1 MDILSSP
8 VPQISISLA
17 PPQEAPVEPYSPFG
31 KTSFNLPSQ
40 PDDTFRPLHLT
51 PPPTSSRFPRP
62 LSPLSVS
69 QGSPVERRK
78 PTGLGLDKTSF
89 DALLKSSKEKPA
101 KKDLSDLRKEVALK
115 AHKHRQAERRALF
128 LSKVLAPP
136 SPTAAVTPKTPPES
150 PSIFH
155 YRLPSPG
162 LVSPIVHYESL
173 HDQDDQN
180 GISPFPCKPW
190 VEQVDFRLLKKR
202 RGLPSLEQIT
212 ARMNLQGRNDKATQS
227 APPTVSEPQPRLVV
241 GRLKMPIRNST
252 TPTITISPFPGVH
265 GREKPLPP
273 VPPRSPL
280 LTTPSDLQVTT
291 LVVPHSQSTS
301 PTELTQVNL
310 LALNSRE
317 TRSSAMLKT
326 LRRRT
331 QSALFHDQV
340 RRPILNTTDEMKAS
354 RRHSAPPD
362 SSPFSKRS
370 GFEHPIL
377 SLPGAF

>member
-1 MDILSSP
+1 VRHNLAHSP
-8 VPQISISLA
+8 RARDVDM
-17 PPQEAPVEPYSPFG
+17 F
-31 KTSFNLPSQ
+31 
-40 PDDTFRPLHLT
+40 
-51 PPPTSSRFPRP
+51 
-62 LSPLSVS
+62 
-69 QGSPVERRK
+69 
-78 PTGLGLDKTSF
+78 
-89 DALLKSSKEKPA
+89 LL
-101 KKDLSDLRKEVALK
+101 
-115 AHKHRQAERRALF
+115 AERRALF

-155 YRLPSPG
+155 YSLPSPG
-162 LVSPIVHYESL
+162 LVSPIAHYESL

-202 RGLPSLEQIT
+202 RALPSLEQIS
-212 ARMNLQGRNDKATQS
+212 ARLNLQGRNDKVSQS
-227 APPTVSEPQPRLVV
+227 APPALSESQPRLVV
-241 GRLKMPIRNST
+241 GRLKMPIRNIA
-252 TPTITISPFPGVH
+252 TPTITISSFPDVH
-265 GREKPLPP
+265 KYEKPLPP
-273 VPPRSPL
+273 IPPKSPL

-291 LVVPHSQSTS
+291 LVVPRTQSTS
-301 PTELTQVNL
+301 PTELTRGNL

-331 QSALFHDQV
+331 QSTLFHDQA
-340 RRPILNTTDEMKAS
+340 RPIPNATDKAF

-362 SSPFSKRS
+362 SIPFSKRT

-377 SLPGAF
+377 ALPGAF